1 MKFPDLNDF
10 EDCWPVLDLIQ
21 LQLKYTSFKCR
32 KDRKAQ
38 EERAKSAKDCK
49 AQEERAKAGKKS
61 KHPAND

>member
-21 LQLKYTSFKCR
+21 LHLKYTSSKCQ
-32 KDRKAQ
+32 KDR
-38 EERAKSAKDCK
+38 K

-61 KHPAND
+61 KCPAND